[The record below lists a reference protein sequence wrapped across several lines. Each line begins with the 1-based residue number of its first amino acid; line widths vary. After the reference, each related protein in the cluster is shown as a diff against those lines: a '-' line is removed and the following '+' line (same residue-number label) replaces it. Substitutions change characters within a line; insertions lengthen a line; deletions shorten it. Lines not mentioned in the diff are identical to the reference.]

1 MELSW
6 SSWSLIDES
15 ESEAFVITTSLSS
28 TIMGSGSAATPFDE
42 IVKKI
47 WRNREEKN
55 SSFKN
60 AIFSKVRLLSD
71 FF

>member
-15 ESEAFVITTSLSS
+15 ESEATSLSS

-42 IVKKI
+42 IVKKM
-47 WRNREEKN
+47 
-55 SSFKN
+55 
-60 AIFSKVRLLSD
+60 
-71 FF
+71 